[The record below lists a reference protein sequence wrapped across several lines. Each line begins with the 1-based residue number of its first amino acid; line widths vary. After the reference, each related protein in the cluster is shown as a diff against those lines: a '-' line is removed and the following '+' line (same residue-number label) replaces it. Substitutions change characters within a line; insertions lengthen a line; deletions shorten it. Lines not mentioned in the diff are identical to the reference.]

1 MKVLRRLCFQVS
13 LSEGDRLFEAGVEE
27 LFRMK
32 SRGELGPGRFS
43 TFSDRRWL
51 TVRSSSYDRRFYKV

>member
-1 MKVLRRLCFQVS
+1 MLRRLYLQVP

-27 LFRMK
+27 LFHMK

-43 TFSDRRWL
+43 TFSD
-51 TVRSSSYDRRFYKV
+51 

>member
-32 SRGELGPGRFS
+32 SNGDFGLGSFS
-43 TFSDRRWL
+43 LFSDRRWL
-51 TVRSSSYDRRFYKV
+51 TV